1 MRVTSKFLG
10 YPRQESFP
18 WPKRREILA
27 GNLPSC
33 VFSAGSILREGKPFP
48 QIRLGVTYSRV
59 NLRDILTT

>member
-1 MRVTSKFLG
+1 MRKFSLA
-10 YPRQESFP
+10 E
-18 WPKRREILA
+18 KRGDIEGNVLA